1 MKVLHMISGGDSGGA
16 KTHVFALLDAL
27 KKKAN
32 VKIVCFTE
40 GVFYRE
46 ILDRDID
53 TELLLQKNRFDL
65 SVVGQLEKMVQTEHY
80 DVIHAHGARANFIA
94 WQLKRRVD
102 TPVVT
107 TVHSDYLMDF
117 DGVYKKLI
125 YTAVNKHALKKM
137 DYYIAVSSDF
147 KRMLIRRGFTPNKIY
162 TVYNG
167 MDYSKPCAFV
177 SKEEFAARCGI
188 AYDPAKVY
196 IGIIGRF
203 DKVKNHA
210 MFLRAAKRV
219 LAQRDDVEFVLAG
232 KGTLEDSLK
241 QYCKENGIADKVHF
255 VGFIKDI
262 YSFIH
267 FIDINTLTSFSESFP
282 YVLLEGA
289 KMSKPTVCS
298 AVGGIPDLILD
309 GETGMLVPSDDDRA
323 LSQKLLELIDQ
334 PRLRE
339 ELGKNLHELATTR
352 FSNEHLANTHMEL
365 YRAILRDRREK
376 KRYDVV
382 LSGYYGFNNSGDDA
396 LLYAI
401 VEGLRRYVPDVR
413 ILVLSARPKETMTT
427 YQIDAKYRFD
437 LLSVCRVLK
446 QSKLLINGGGS
457 LIQDATSMQSLYYY
471 LMVMRAAKH
480 YGCMLYIY
488 ANGIGPIR
496 SKNMRAA
503 RQVIESAD
511 MVTLRDSASL
521 LDLKK
526 IGVSEKAPVK
536 VTADPTMILHGK
548 PKRAVQEIFRR
559 EGIPEGQPYIGISVR
574 NWNKNDRRFA
584 EKIAQVLDRIC
595 AQYKVVPVFI
605 PMKYPSD
612 IKISERVCELMQK
625 KGYVLQRQYSVF
637 EMIGIVEQM
646 DMILGMRLHTL
657 IYAAGTGV
665 PVIGLTYD
673 PKVTGFLEDIGQPR
687 FIDVSNIDTEQL
699 YGQMEEV
706 MEHKEE
712 IRSQLKAKSVELEK
726 KALLNA
732 ELAAQL
738 LEKSE

>member
-27 KKKAN
+27 KKKAD
-32 VKIVCFTE
+32 VKIVCFTD
-40 GVFYRE
+40 GIFYRE
-46 ILDRDID
+46 ILDRDIN
-53 TELLLQKNRFDL
+53 TELLMQKNRFDL
-65 SVVGQLEKMVQTEHY
+65 SVVKRLEEMVCREQY

-94 WQLKRRVD
+94 WQLKRRVK

-117 DGVYKKLI
+117 DGIYKKLI

-137 DYYIAVSSDF
+137 DYYIGVSSDF
-147 KRMLIRRGFTPNKIY
+147 KRMLIQRGFTPNRIF

-167 MDYSKPCAFV
+167 MDYSKPHPYV
-177 SKEEFAARCGI
+177 EKEEFAARCNI
-188 AYDPAKVY
+188 PYDPTKVY

-219 LAQRDDVEFVLAG
+219 LDKRQDVEFVLAG
-232 KGTLEDSLK
+232 EGPLENSLK
-241 QYCKENGIADKVHF
+241 RYCQENGIADKVHF

-267 FIDINTLTSFSESFP
+267 FIDINALTSFSESFP

-289 KMSKPTVCS
+289 TLSKPTVCS
-298 AVGGIPDLILD
+298 AVGGIPDLILE
-309 GETGMLVPSDDDRA
+309 GETGMLVPSNDDEA
-323 LSQKLLELIDQ
+323 LSRKFLELVEQ
-334 PRLRE
+334 PQLRE
-339 ELGKNLHELATTR
+339 ELGKNLHDRAVSR
-352 FSNEHLANTHMEL
+352 FSNEHLANTHMQL
-365 YRAILRDRREK
+365 YQAILRDRSES

-401 VEGLRRYVPDVR
+401 VEGLRRFVPDVR
-413 ILVLSARPKETMTT
+413 ILVLSARPKETMLL

-437 LLSVCRVLK
+437 VIRIRQALR
-446 QSKLLINGGGS
+446 QSKMLINGGGS
-457 LIQDATSMQSLYYY
+457 LIQDATSVQSLYYY
-471 LMVMRAAKH
+471 LAIMRAAKR
-480 YGCMLYIY
+480 YGCKLYIY

-496 SKNMRAA
+496 SQNMDIA
-503 RQVIESAD
+503 RRVIDSAD

-521 LDLKK
+521 QDLKK
-526 IGVSEKAPVK
+526 IGVSPKTPVE
-536 VTADPTMILHGK
+536 VTADPTMILKGK
-548 PKRAVQEIFRR
+548 SKRAVAEIFRR
-559 EGIPEGQPYIGISVR
+559 EHIPSGKTYIGISVR
-574 NWNKNDRRFA
+574 NWSKNDRQFA
-584 EKIAQVLDRIC
+584 EKIAHVLDQICKKYQVL
-595 AQYKVVPVFI
+595 PVFI

-612 IKISERVCELMQK
+612 IKISQRVTELMRT
-625 KGYVLQRQYSVF
+625 KGYVLQQQYSVY

-657 IYAAGTGV
+657 IYAASTGV

-673 PKVTGFLEDIGQPR
+673 PKVTGFLEDIGQQR
-687 FIDVSNIDTEQL
+687 FIDVSDIDTELLYQL
-699 YGQMEEV
+699 MQDV
-706 MEHKEE
+706 MENKSE
-712 IRSQLKAKSVELEK
+712 IRQQLREKSQELEQ
-726 KALLNA
+726 KALRNA
-732 ELAAQL
+732 QLAAQL
-738 LEKSE
+738 LDS

>member
-27 KKKAN
+27 KKKAD

-46 ILDRDID
+46 ILERDIQ

-65 SVVGQLEKMVQTEHY
+65 SVVGRLVELVQGEQY

-102 TPVVT
+102 TPIVT

-117 DGVYKKLI
+117 DGVYKKLL
-125 YTAVNKHALKKM
+125 YTAINKHALKKM
-137 DYYIAVSSDF
+137 DYYIAVSSEF

-167 MDYSKPCAFV
+167 MDYSLPCEFV
-177 SKEEFAARCGI
+177 SKETFAARCGI
-188 AYDPAKVY
+188 PYDPDKVY

-210 MFLRAAKRV
+210 MFLRAAKQV
-219 LAQRDDVEFVLAG
+219 LAQRNDVEFVLAG
-232 KGTLEDSLK
+232 EGPLENNLK
-241 QYCKENGIADKVHF
+241 NYCKENGIADKVHF

-298 AVGGIPDLILD
+298 AVGGIPDLILE
-309 GETGMLVPSDDDRA
+309 GETGMLVPSDDDAA
-323 LSQKLLELIDQ
+323 LGRKLLELIDQ
-334 PRLRE
+334 PQLRE
-339 ELGKNLHELATTR
+339 ELGKNLHELAVSH
-352 FSNEHLANTHMEL
+352 FSNEHLAETHMQL
-365 YRAILRDRREK
+365 YQAILRDRQET

-401 VEGLRRYVPDVR
+401 VEGLRRFLPDVR
-413 ILVLSARPKETMTT
+413 ILVLSARPKDTMQT

-437 LLSVCRVLK
+437 VVRVCRALK
-446 QSKLLINGGGS
+446 QSKLLLNGGGS
-457 LIQDATSMQSLYYY
+457 LIQDATSVQSLYYY
-471 LMVMRAAKH
+471 LLVMHAAKR

-496 SKNMRAA
+496 AKNMEAA
-503 RQVIESAD
+503 RKVIDKAD
-511 MVTLRDSASL
+511 MVTLRDSASMV
-521 LDLKK
+521 DLQK
-526 IGVSEKAPVK
+526 IGISSKTPVR
-536 VTADPTMILHGK
+536 VTADPTMILRGK
-548 PKRAVQEIFRR
+548 SRRVVQEIFRQ
-559 EGIPEGQPYIGISVR
+559 EGIPAEGSYIGISVR
-574 NWNKNDRRFA
+574 NWNKNDRQFA
-584 EKIAQVLDRIC
+584 EKIALVLERIC
-595 AQYKVVPVFI
+595 TKYQVIPVFI

-612 IKISERVCELMQK
+612 IKISERVCELMQVN
-625 KGYVLQRQYSVF
+625 GYVLQQQYSVF

-687 FIDVSNIDTEQL
+687 FIDVSDIDMEQL

-706 MEHKEE
+706 LTHKEE
-712 IRSQLKAKSVELEK
+712 ICSQLKAKSEELEE

-732 ELAAQL
+732 ELAVQL
-738 LEKSE
+738 LKRK

>member
-27 KKKAN
+27 KKKAD

-46 ILDRDID
+46 ILERDIN

-65 SVVGQLEKMVQTEHY
+65 SVVGRLVEMVRQEQY

-94 WQLKRRVD
+94 WQLKRHVD

-117 DGVYKKLI
+117 DGVYKKLL

-137 DYYIAVSSDF
+137 DYYIAVSSEF

-167 MDYSKPCAFV
+167 MDYSGPCEFV
-177 SKEEFAARCGI
+177 SKESFAARCGI
-188 AYDPAKVY
+188 SYDPEKVY

-210 MFLRAAKRV
+210 MFLRAAKQV

-232 KGTLEDSLK
+232 EGPLENNLK
-241 QYCKENGIADKVHF
+241 NYCKENGIADKVHF

-298 AVGGIPDLILD
+298 AVGGIPDLILE
-309 GETGMLVPSDDDRA
+309 GETGMLVPSDDDET
-323 LSQKLLELIDQ
+323 LSRKLLELIDQ
-334 PRLRE
+334 PQLRE
-339 ELGKNLHELATTR
+339 ELGKNLHELAVSH
-352 FSNEHLANTHMEL
+352 FSNKHLAETHMQL
-365 YRAILRDRREK
+365 YQAILRDRKET

-382 LSGYYGFNNSGDDA
+382 LSGYYGFHNSGDDA

-401 VEGLRRYVPDVR
+401 VEGLQHFLPDVR
-413 ILVLSARPKETMTT
+413 ILVLSARPKDTMLT
-427 YQIDAKYRFD
+427 YQIDAKHRFD
-437 LLSVCRVLK
+437 LVRVRQALK
-446 QSKLLINGGGS
+446 QSKLLLNGGGS
-457 LIQDATSMQSLYYY
+457 LIQDATSVQSLYYY
-471 LMVMRAAKH
+471 LLVMRAAKH

-496 SKNMRAA
+496 AKNMEAA
-503 RQVIESAD
+503 RKVIDKAD

-521 LDLKK
+521 QDLKK
-526 IGVSEKAPVK
+526 IGVSSKTPVQ

-548 PKRAVQEIFRR
+548 SWRVVQDIFRQ
-559 EGIPEGQPYIGISVR
+559 EGIPTEGNYIGISVR
-574 NWNKNDRRFA
+574 NWNKNDRQFT
-584 EKIAQVLDRIC
+584 EKIALVLERIC
-595 AQYKVVPVFI
+595 TKYQVIPVFI

-612 IKISERVCELMQK
+612 IKISERVCELMQV

-637 EMIGIVEQM
+637 EMIGIVGRM
-646 DMILGMRLHTL
+646 DVILGMRLHTL

-687 FIDVSNIDTEQL
+687 FTDVSNIDMEQL
-699 YGQMEEV
+699 YGQIEEV
-706 MEHKEE
+706 LTHKEE
-712 IRSQLKAKSVELEK
+712 ICSQLKEKSKELSE

-732 ELAAQL
+732 ELAVQL
-738 LEKSE
+738 LERK

>member
-27 KKKAN
+27 KKKAD

-46 ILDRDID
+46 ILERDIQ

-65 SVVGQLEKMVQTEHY
+65 SVVGRLVEMVQGEQY

-94 WQLKRRVD
+94 WQLKRRVN
-102 TPVVT
+102 TPIVT

-117 DGVYKKLI
+117 DGVYKKLL
-125 YTAVNKHALKKM
+125 YTAINKHALKKM
-137 DYYIAVSSDF
+137 DYYIAVSSEF

-167 MDYSKPCAFV
+167 MDYSLPCEFV
-177 SKEEFAARCGI
+177 SKETFAARCGI
-188 AYDPAKVY
+188 PYDPNKVY
-196 IGIIGRF
+196 VGIIGRF

-210 MFLRAAKRV
+210 MFLRAAKQV
-219 LAQRDDVEFVLAG
+219 LAQRNDVEFVLAG
-232 KGTLEDSLK
+232 EGPLENNLK
-241 QYCKENGIADKVHF
+241 NYCKENGIADKVHF

-298 AVGGIPDLILD
+298 AVGGIPDLILE
-309 GETGMLVPSDDDRA
+309 GETGMLVPSDDDAA
-323 LSQKLLELIDQ
+323 LGRKLLELIDQ
-334 PRLRE
+334 PQLRE
-339 ELGKNLHELATTR
+339 ELGKNLHELAVSH
-352 FSNEHLANTHMEL
+352 FSNEHLAETHMQL
-365 YRAILRDRREK
+365 YQAILRDRQET

-401 VEGLRRYVPDVR
+401 VEGLRRFLPDVR
-413 ILVLSARPKETMTT
+413 ILVLSARPKDTMQT

-437 LLSVCRVLK
+437 VVRVCRALK
-446 QSKLLINGGGS
+446 QSKLLLNGGGS
-457 LIQDATSMQSLYYY
+457 LIQDATSVQSLYYY
-471 LMVMRAAKH
+471 LLVMHAAKR

-496 SKNMRAA
+496 AKNMEAA
-503 RQVIESAD
+503 RKVIDKAD
-511 MVTLRDSASL
+511 MVTLRDSASMV
-521 LDLKK
+521 DLQK
-526 IGVSEKAPVK
+526 IGISSKTPVR
-536 VTADPTMILHGK
+536 VTADPTMILRGK
-548 PKRAVQEIFRR
+548 SRRVVQEIFRQ
-559 EGIPEGQPYIGISVR
+559 EGIPAEGSYIGISVR
-574 NWNKNDRRFA
+574 NWNKNDRQFA
-584 EKIAQVLDRIC
+584 EKIALVLERIC
-595 AQYKVVPVFI
+595 TKYQVIPVFI

-612 IKISERVCELMQK
+612 IKISERVCELMQVN
-625 KGYVLQRQYSVF
+625 GYVLQQQYSVF

-687 FIDVSNIDTEQL
+687 FIDVSDIDMEQL

-706 MEHKEE
+706 LTHKEE
-712 IRSQLKAKSVELEK
+712 ICSQLKAKSEELEE

-732 ELAAQL
+732 ELAVQL
-738 LEKSE
+738 LKRK

>member
-27 KKKAN
+27 KKKAD

-46 ILDRDID
+46 ILERDIH

-65 SVVGQLEKMVQTEHY
+65 SVVGRLVEMVQAEQY

-94 WQLKRRVD
+94 WQLKRHVD

-117 DGVYKKLI
+117 DGVYKKLL
-125 YTAVNKHALKKM
+125 YTAINKHALKKM
-137 DYYIAVSSDF
+137 DYYIAVSSEF

-167 MDYSKPCAFV
+167 MDYSVPCEFV
-177 SKEEFAARCGI
+177 SKEAFAARCGI
-188 AYDPAKVY
+188 PYDSNKVY

-210 MFLRAAKRV
+210 MFLRAAKQV

-232 KGTLEDSLK
+232 EGPLESNLK
-241 QYCKENGIADKVHF
+241 NYCKENGITDKVHF

-298 AVGGIPDLILD
+298 AVGGIPDLILE
-309 GETGMLVPSDDDRA
+309 GETGMLVPSDDDAA
-323 LSQKLLELIDQ
+323 LSRKLLELIDRPQ
-334 PRLRE
+334 LRE
-339 ELGKNLHELATTR
+339 ELGKNLHELAVSR
-352 FSNEHLANTHMEL
+352 FSNEHLANTHMQL
-365 YRAILRDRREK
+365 YQAILRDRQET

-401 VEGLRRYVPDVR
+401 VEGLRRFLPDVR
-413 ILVLSARPKETMTT
+413 ILVLSARPKDTMQT

-437 LLSVCRVLK
+437 VVRVCRVLK
-446 QSKLLINGGGS
+446 QSKLLLNGGGS
-457 LIQDATSMQSLYYY
+457 LIQDATSVQSLYYY
-471 LMVMRAAKH
+471 LLVMHAAKR

-496 SKNMRAA
+496 AKNMEAA
-503 RQVIESAD
+503 RKVIDKAD

-521 LDLKK
+521 QDLQK
-526 IGVSEKAPVK
+526 IGVSSKTPVQ
-536 VTADPTMILHGK
+536 VTADPTMILRGK
-548 PKRAVQEIFRR
+548 SRRVVQEIFRQ
-559 EGIPEGQPYIGISVR
+559 EGIPESGSYIGISVR
-574 NWNKNDRRFA
+574 NWSKNDRQFA
-584 EKIAQVLDRIC
+584 EKIAGVVERIC
-595 AQYKVVPVFI
+595 TKYQVIPVFI

-612 IKISERVCELMQK
+612 IKISERVCELMQV
-625 KGYVLQRQYSVF
+625 KGYVLQQQYSVF

-646 DMILGMRLHTL
+646 DMIVGMRLHTL

-687 FIDVSNIDTEQL
+687 FTDVSNIDMEQL

-706 MEHKEE
+706 LTHKEE
-712 IRSQLKAKSVELEK
+712 ICSQLKAKSEELEE

-732 ELAAQL
+732 ELAVQL
-738 LEKSE
+738 LERK

>member
-27 KKKAN
+27 KKKAD

-46 ILDRDID
+46 ILERDIQ

-65 SVVGQLEKMVQTEHY
+65 SVVGRLVEMVQGEQY

-94 WQLKRRVD
+94 WQLKRHVD
-102 TPVVT
+102 TPIVT

-117 DGVYKKLI
+117 DGVYKKLL
-125 YTAVNKHALKKM
+125 YTAINKHALKKM
-137 DYYIAVSSDF
+137 DYYIAVSSEF

-167 MDYSKPCAFV
+167 MDYSLPCEFV
-177 SKEEFAARCGI
+177 SKETFAARCGI
-188 AYDPAKVY
+188 PYDPDKVY

-210 MFLRAAKRV
+210 MFLRAAKQV
-219 LAQRDDVEFVLAG
+219 LAQRNDVEFVLAG
-232 KGTLEDSLK
+232 EGPLENNLK
-241 QYCKENGIADKVHF
+241 NYCKENGIADKVHF

-298 AVGGIPDLILD
+298 AVGGIPDLILE
-309 GETGMLVPSDDDRA
+309 GETGMLVPSDDDAA
-323 LSQKLLELIDQ
+323 LGRKLLELIDQ
-334 PRLRE
+334 PQLRE
-339 ELGKNLHELATTR
+339 ELGKNLHELAVSH
-352 FSNEHLANTHMEL
+352 FSNEHLAETHMQL
-365 YRAILRDRREK
+365 YQAILRDRRET

-401 VEGLRRYVPDVR
+401 VEGLRRFLPDVR
-413 ILVLSARPKETMTT
+413 ILVLSARPKDTMQT

-437 LLSVCRVLK
+437 VVRVCRALK
-446 QSKLLINGGGS
+446 QSKLLLNGGGS
-457 LIQDATSMQSLYYY
+457 LIQDATSVQSLYYY
-471 LMVMRAAKH
+471 LLVMHAAKR

-496 SKNMRAA
+496 AKNMEAA
-503 RQVIESAD
+503 RKVIDKAD
-511 MVTLRDSASL
+511 MVTLRDSASMV
-521 LDLKK
+521 DLQK
-526 IGVSEKAPVK
+526 IGISSKTPVK
-536 VTADPTMILHGK
+536 VTADPTMILRGK
-548 PKRAVQEIFRR
+548 SRRVVQEIFRQ
-559 EGIPEGQPYIGISVR
+559 EGIPAAGSYIGISVR
-574 NWNKNDRRFA
+574 NWNKNDRQFA
-584 EKIAQVLDRIC
+584 EKIALVLERIC
-595 AQYKVVPVFI
+595 TKYQVIPVFI

-612 IKISERVCELMQK
+612 IKISERVCELMQV
-625 KGYVLQRQYSVF
+625 KGYVLQQQYSVF

-687 FIDVSNIDTEQL
+687 FVDVSDIDMEQL

-706 MEHKEE
+706 LTHKEE
-712 IRSQLKAKSVELEK
+712 ICSQLKAKSEELEE

-732 ELAAQL
+732 ELAVQL
-738 LEKSE
+738 LKRK